1 MSKIDMKRAVRMNGW
16 CFAGDERTIQTSVQ
30 KLTEKGLELQLTLG
44 DEDVVGKIVI
54 DLAQDAK
61 GGLILGLKVTTE
73 SDHGFE
79 LKRIDLIK
87 NGMLL
92 SPLAD

>member
-1 MSKIDMKRAVRMNGW
+1 MNEIQMKRAVRMNGW

-44 DEDVVGKIVI
+44 NEDVVGKIVI

-61 GGLILGLKVTTE
+61 GEFIMGLKVTTNPNQ
-73 SDHGFE
+73 GFH
-79 LKRIDLIK
+79 LARVDLEKDGKAI
-87 NGMLL
+87 
-92 SPLAD
+92 